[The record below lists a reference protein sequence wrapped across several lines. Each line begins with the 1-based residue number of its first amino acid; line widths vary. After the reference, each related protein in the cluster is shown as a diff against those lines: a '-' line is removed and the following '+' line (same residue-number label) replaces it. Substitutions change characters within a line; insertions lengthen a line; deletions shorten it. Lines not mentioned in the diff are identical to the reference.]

1 MAMASGG
8 KQDRWESALLVT
20 KYYKTVS
27 VSAAGYQSITTVHEH
42 QNIMRIFTM
51 ECLKTC
57 VVVGLVLTAAP
68 GRPADAAPSP
78 VGAYV
83 YHQYKRSPVESNV
96 DLTSAL
102 ATNFGGFNPSA
113 ALPDFGYAS
122 GFPTTAAGFGFDD
135 VASGL
140 LHLSH
145 PYAATT
151 FGSGFDSIG
160 NPFSESTLNQ
170 LQFKTTLGSGS
181 PSSLPV
187 KYDPKV
193 GNAGLH
199 QSSSYRLP
207 ATESVKPTA
216 QRAVPLQQTRPN
228 EQRVPVQ
235 SLNSAPN
242 SFVSPQQ
249 SYPAATAFET
259 QKQLYTPAI
268 SVPFQQ
274 SYPSTASG
282 PLPQSYSASTF
293 VPQQQ
298 SYPASISVPL
308 QQSYP
313 ATVSAPRQQ
322 SYVTAIS
329 APLQQSY
336 PASVSVQQQQSYPA
350 AEPAQQQQSYPT
362 SVSVPLQQSYSS
374 ASSVPLQQSFSAIAS
389 APQQQSYPVVDSAP
403 QRQSYPAS
411 ASVLQQQSYPAAE
424 SMQQQQSYPT
434 SASVSQ
440 LQSYSTPQRQT
451 YPASASIFQQQSYTN
466 TISAPLQQ
474 PYVATISKPSQQSYP
489 ATSGDFRIST
499 YQQPA
504 ASSSAG
510 PPNTSN
516 AGSVP
521 DLVLE
526 LRPPP
531 YTAPESSVDY
541 RQNAN
546 IPSSPASS
554 YPPADSN
561 KNNNNYLVN
570 NFGLP
575 SVPTAGISSQNQ
587 VFKQVSNA
595 VPLPGNTNDFLTVGS
610 NAKPD
615 QTHTNVY
622 YTAPAP
628 VSGGSNSAPSNVPN
642 YYSVPS
648 ISYSLTSNS
657 NGEFAGSTSAPPAAP
672 ISSIGTDR
680 GVPPANPTGGPNPSN
695 LDTNSI
701 PSVTYTNSNSIS
713 ANSYTDSNSIQSSS
727 YTTPGTP
734 IAVNPYNDYKLSTDN
749 FYGDSNSISLNS
761 KRESSAVNSS
771 YKPPLLIQYSSNA
784 GNYKTM

>member
-1 MAMASGG
+1 M
-8 KQDRWESALLVT
+8 
-20 KYYKTVS
+20 
-27 VSAAGYQSITTVHEH
+27 
-42 QNIMRIFTM
+42 
-51 ECLKTC
+51 C
-57 VVVGLVLTAAP
+57 VVVGLAVTAAS
-68 GRPADAAPSP
+68 GRLADAAPSP
-78 VGAYV
+78 VGSYI
-83 YHQYKRSPVESNV
+83 YHQYKRSPAESNV

-160 NPFSESTLNQ
+160 YPFSESTLNQ

-199 QSSSYRLP
+199 QSSFYGLS

-216 QRAVPLQQTRPN
+216 QRVVPLQQTRPN
-228 EQRVPVQ
+228 EQRIPVE

-259 QKQLYTPAI
+259 QKQLYTAAI

-282 PLPQSYSASTF
+282 PLPQSYSASTS

-336 PASVSVQQQQSYPA
+336 STSASVQQQQSYPV

-362 SVSVPLQQSYSS
+362 SVSVPLKQSYSS

-389 APQQQSYPVVDSAP
+389 APQQQSYPVVDSVP

-411 ASVLQQQSYPAAE
+411 ASV
-424 SMQQQQSYPT
+424 QQQQSYPT

-440 LQSYSTPQRQT
+440 LQSHSTPQQQT
-451 YPASASIFQQQSYTN
+451 YPASASIFQPQSYTN

-474 PYVATISKPSQQSYP
+474 PYVATVSKSSQQSYP
-489 ATSGDFRIST
+489 ATSGDFQIST
-499 YQQPA
+499 YQLPA

-521 DLVLE
+521 DLALE

-561 KNNNNYLVN
+561 KNNNNYLFN
-570 NFGLP
+570 DFGLP
-575 SVPTAGISSQNQ
+575 SVPTAGTSDQNQ

-595 VPLPGNTNDFLTVGS
+595 GPLPVNTNDFLTAGS

-622 YTAPAP
+622 YTAPVP

-680 GVPPANPTGGPNPSN
+680 GVPPSNPTGGPNPSY

-701 PSVTYTNSNSIS
+701 SSVTYTNSNSIS
-713 ANSYTDSNSIQSSS
+713 ASSYTDSNSIQSSS
-727 YTTPGTP
+727 YTTPSIP
-734 IAVNPYNDYKLSTDN
+734 IAVNPYNDYKFSTDN
-749 FYGDSNSISLNS
+749 FYGDSNSISLNN
-761 KRESSAVNSS
+761 KRESSTVNSS
-771 YKPPLLIQYSSNA
+771 YKPPLLIQYSNNV
-784 GNYKTM
+784 GNYKTIQ

>member
-1 MAMASGG
+1 M
-8 KQDRWESALLVT
+8 
-20 KYYKTVS
+20 
-27 VSAAGYQSITTVHEH
+27 
-42 QNIMRIFTM
+42 
-51 ECLKTC
+51 C
-57 VVVGLVLTAAP
+57 VVVGLALTVAP
-68 GRPADAAPSP
+68 GQPADAAPSP

-83 YHQYKRSPVESNV
+83 YHQYKRSPAESNV

-102 ATNFGGFNPSA
+102 ATNFGGFNPST
-113 ALPDFGYAS
+113 ALADFGYAS

-160 NPFSESTLNQ
+160 YPFSESTLNQ

-181 PSSLPV
+181 VSSLPV

-199 QSSSYRLP
+199 QSSFYGLS
-207 ATESVKPTA
+207 ATGSMKPTG
-216 QRAVPLQQTRPN
+216 QKAVPLQQIGPN
-228 EQRVPVQ
+228 EQRVPVE
-235 SLNSAPN
+235 SFNSAPN

-259 QKQLYTPAI
+259 QKQLYTAAI

-274 SYPSTASG
+274 SYPSTAPG
-282 PLPQSYSASTF
+282 PLPQSYSASVS
-293 VPQQQ
+293 VPQ
-298 SYPASISVPL
+298 

-322 SYVTAIS
+322 PYVTAIS

-336 PASVSVQQQQSYPA
+336 PASASVQQ
-350 AEPAQQQQSYPT
+350 
-362 SVSVPLQQSYSS
+362 QQSYSS
-374 ASSVPLQQSFSAIAS
+374 ASSVPLQQSFLAIAS
-389 APQQQSYPVVDSAP
+389 APQQQSFTDVDSAP

-411 ASVLQQQSYPAAE
+411 ASVQQQ
-424 SMQQQQSYPT
+424 
-434 SASVSQ
+434 
-440 LQSYSTPQRQT
+440 QT

-466 TISAPLQQ
+466 SISAPLQQ
-474 PYVATISKPSQQSYP
+474 PYVATVSKPSQQSHP
-489 ATSGDFRIST
+489 ATAGDFRIST

-504 ASSSAG
+504 ASNSAG
-510 PPNTSN
+510 SPNTFD

-521 DLVLE
+521 DLALE

-531 YTAPESSVDY
+531 YTMPESSVDY

-561 KNNNNYLVN
+561 KNNNNYPVN

-575 SVPTAGISSQNQ
+575 SASTAGTSGQNQ
-587 VFKQVSNA
+587 VSNGG
-595 VPLPGNTNDFLTVGS
+595 PLPGNTNDFLKAVA

-622 YTAPAP
+622 YTAPVP
-628 VSGGSNSAPSNVPN
+628 VSGGSNSAPNNVPN

-657 NGEFAGSTSAPPAAP
+657 NGEFAGSTSTPSVAP
-672 ISSIGTDR
+672 ITSIGTDR
-680 GVPPANPTGGPNPSN
+680 GVPPANPTGGPNPSY
-695 LDTNSI
+695 LETNSI
-701 PSVTYTNSNSIS
+701 SSVTYTNSNSVS

-727 YTTPGTP
+727 YTTPGSP

-761 KRESSAVNSS
+761 KRESSAINSS
-771 YKPPLLIQYSSNA
+771 YKPPLLVQYSSNS
-784 GNYKTM
+784 GNYKTIQ